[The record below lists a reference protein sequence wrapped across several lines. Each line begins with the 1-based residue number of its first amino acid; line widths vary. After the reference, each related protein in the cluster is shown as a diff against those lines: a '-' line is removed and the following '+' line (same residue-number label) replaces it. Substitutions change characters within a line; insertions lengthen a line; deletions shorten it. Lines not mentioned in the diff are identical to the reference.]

1 MSLAINPIEPIESQM
16 GKPKKVPYYQ
26 VVLVVLEVVDK
37 VLSSSTTRDF
47 HKNSFWQHHC
57 DGMRKLYT
65 NSGVHTVR
73 SQEFRLRATQM
84 DSMVSAP
91 ILAI

>member
-1 MSLAINPIEPIESQM
+1 MSLATNPIEPIEPQM

-26 VVLVVLEVVDK
+26 VVLVVLEVVDAMI
-37 VLSSSTTRDF
+37 SSSTIRDF
-47 HKNSFWQHHC
+47 HKNSFQQDHC

-73 SQEFRLRATQM
+73 SQEFHLRATQM
-84 DSMVSAP
+84 NSTLRFLVV
-91 ILAI
+91 